1 MFADPQFW
9 VAVAFVIFLLAVFN
23 PIKKNLGTSLD
34 SKIAEIKSNI
44 DEAENLKNETQITLS
59 EIKKRQNEVKS
70 EINDIHNNAKN
81 KIKELETLSQEK
93 LNEQISKRELLTKE
107 KIEQLTRD
115 ANTSIHAT
123 IAQTSIEATIKLIKE
138 KLNDQEKQNLINQSI
153 KDLGSV
159 LKN

>member
-23 PIKKNLGTSLD
+23 PIKKILGTSLD